1 MADGIY
7 QVYTDT
13 LENKADNLSK
23 ELYLT
28 YEILGFKP
36 GILIISKI
44 CENRDPNVRN
54 IILGAEYLA
63 FLKS

>member
-54 IILGAEYLA
+54 IILRAEYLV
-63 FLKS
+63 LHKS